1 MNKGYR
7 IAGYLGVKIDS
18 NKIKFI
24 LTPLQKYL
32 SPDNEYAVGYQITEN
47 NTDCEVKLFALPDG
61 KLECEV
67 SDGEVSDGEESDDK
81 SNVEI
86 NNKIENLLIQ
96 LALDQKKVLV
106 YIMEDNKI
114 VGFEYPVS

>member
-32 SPDNEYAVGYQITEN
+32 LPDRRYVVGYKITGN
-47 NTDCEVKLFALPDG
+47 NTDDKVKLFSLSDG
-61 KLECEV
+61 KLECKV
-67 SDGEVSDGEESDDK
+67 SDK
-81 SNVEI
+81 
-86 NNKIENLLIQ
+86 KIEDILLK

-106 YIMEDNKI
+106 YIMKDNKI
-114 VGFEYPVS
+114 TGFEYPVS

>member
-18 NKIKFI
+18 NKTDGSKIKFI

-32 SPDNEYAVGYQITEN
+32 SPDNEYAVGYQITKN
-47 NTDCEVKLFALPDG
+47 NTDCEVKLFSLHDG

-67 SDGEVSDGEESDDK
+67 SDDDK
-81 SNVEI
+81 SNIEI

>member
-47 NTDCEVKLFALPDG
+47 NTDGKVKLFSLSDG
-61 KLECEV
+61 KLECKV
-67 SDGEVSDGEESDDK
+67 SDK
-81 SNVEI
+81 
-86 NNKIENLLIQ
+86 KIEDILLK

-106 YIMEDNKI
+106 YIMKDNKI
-114 VGFEYPVS
+114 TGFEYPVS

>member
-7 IAGYLGVKIDS
+7 IAGYLGVKIND
-18 NKIKFI
+18 NIKFI
-24 LTPLQKYL
+24 LTPLRKYL
-32 SPDNEYAVGYQITEN
+32 SPDNEHAIGYQITRN

-67 SDGEVSDGEESDDK
+67 SDDK
-81 SNVEI
+81 CNVEI

-114 VGFEYPVS
+114 IGFEYPVS

>member
-18 NKIKFI
+18 NKTDGSKIKFI

-67 SDGEVSDGEESDDK
+67 SDGEESDDK